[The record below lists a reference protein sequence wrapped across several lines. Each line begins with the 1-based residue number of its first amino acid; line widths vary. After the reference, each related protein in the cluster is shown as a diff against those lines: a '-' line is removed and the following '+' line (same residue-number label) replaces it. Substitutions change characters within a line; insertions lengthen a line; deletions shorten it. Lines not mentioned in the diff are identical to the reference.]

1 MEMMVQKQRHEEGE
15 EERGGLCAR
24 EIKELDFFSAA
35 GAGAGRRDDDDV
47 LRADGISSSHAG
59 FMVSTALDLLTAVND
74 GDHHEEKKGQ
84 SNIHQSKQMD
94 AAATTVEG
102 ELRQA
107 GEENR
112 RLRRR
117 LEELTSSYGALYHQL
132 VQAQQLHTKHQ
143 QQAPI
148 AGVQL
153 LDALAAAS
161 PASHR
166 RRAAAAVDGDRT
178 ADSDGGEGDENV
190 SPSLGSKRPAAAAT
204 LTRLTPESGSGG
216 ENNGG
221 GEQAPAAEMAPCRK
235 ARVSVRARSEA
246 PMISDG
252 CQWRK
257 YGQKMAKGNPCP
269 RAYYRCTMASQC
281 PVRKQVQRCAED
293 KSILITTYEGTHSHP
308 LPPAAAA
315 MAKTT
320 SAAAAMLLSGPAVS
334 RDALFAAH
342 HHVVAPPPFFHHPY
356 AGSTMATLSA
366 SAPFPTITLDLT
378 QPPPTTTT
386 TAAAAM
392 LQLHRPHAFSSLP
405 FSMYGAG
412 GGSHRPPVV
421 LPPPSSVV
429 ETMTAAITRDPNFT
443 TAVAAA
449 LSSIMAG
456 GGAQARTPPRGG
468 SDAAGDIN
476 GGGGADHATAGAR
489 AAAAATQPCGTS
501 PT

>member
-1 MEMMVQKQRHEEGE
+1 MEMMVQKQRHEEEE
-15 EERGGLCAR
+15 EERGLLIGR
-24 EIKELDFFSAA
+24 EIKEVDFFSVAAA
-35 GAGAGRRDDDDV
+35 GGGRDDDDGGAVV
-47 LRADGISSSHAG
+47 LRADGISSHAG

-74 GDHHEEKKGQ
+74 GDHEEKRGE
-84 SNIHQSKQMD
+84 SNDHQSKMD
-94 AAATTVEG
+94 AAAATMVEG

-117 LEELTSSYGALYHQL
+117 LEELTTSYGALYHQL
-132 VQAQQLHTKHQ
+132 VQAQQLQTKQ
-143 QQAPI
+143 QEAM
-148 AGVQL
+148 ASVQL
-153 LDALAAAS
+153 LDALAES

-166 RRAAAAVDGDRT
+166 RRAAPTTALDGDRT
-178 ADSDGGEGDENV
+178 DSDGGDADENNF
-190 SPSLGSKRPAAAAT
+190 SPSLGSKRPAT
-204 LTRLTPESGSGG
+204 LSRLTPERDGG
-216 ENNGG
+216 ENNAG
-221 GEQAPAAEMAPCRK
+221 GEQAAVAEMAPCRK

-269 RAYYRCTMASQC
+269 RAYYRCTMSSQC
-281 PVRKQVQRCAED
+281 PVRKQVQRCADD
-293 KSILITTYEGTHSHP
+293 KTILITTYEGTHSHP

-334 RDALFAAH
+334 RDALFG
-342 HHVVAPPPFFHHPY
+342 HHVAAPPLFHHPY
-356 AGSTMATLSA
+356 GGSVATTMATLSA

-386 TAAAAM
+386 AGGGM
-392 LQLHRPHAFSSLP
+392 LHRPHAFPSLP
-405 FSMYGAG
+405 FSMYGG
-412 GGSHRPPVV
+412 FQGSHRPVV
-421 LPPPSSVV
+421 LPPPPPPPSMGARERSVV

-443 TAVAAA
+443 TALAAA

-456 GGAQARTPPRGG
+456 GAQAQTPPRGG
-468 SDAAGDIN
+468 SAATGEAAGDIN
-476 GGGGADHATAGAR
+476 DGGGADHATAGAR
-489 AAAAATQPCGTS
+489 AAATS
-501 PT
+501 ST